1 MTISTLYNSS
11 GCRIAAGSCSAGW
24 AQFVATPEPLS
35 HVLAAG
41 ASNSPIFSKSNATF
55 QILARLWR
63 DSLWDFAVLG
73 SPFFTQRMSTSS
85 SARSIWKRSHC
96 AGAHSFRKRSSVA
109 PSTFA
114 ILQKKHARFPA
125 PFKQAKEM
133 GATSRTR
140 SRSNRVNKTHARE
153 PRANAPPAKK
163 NDAPTE
169 REARS
174 RSPSEQ
180 RRVSK
185 SGKVCCKCCGK
196 NFSKKGVYEHMRH
209 HCPKNENRTPRTF
222 GREVCVICG
231 KELSAKFM
239 HTHMKCAH
247 TGEPARV
254 GRPPKEAASP
264 ARSAKQTSPHKRHH
278 ASPHKKHSRH
288 KPSAENR
295 TDHPKTPSPSPAR
308 KTSDAETRRQQVL
321 QTMRRLGLEL
331 PSDTDK

>member
-140 SRSNRVNKTHARE
+140 SRSNRVTKHRTRTSPEQTRPQRKKTTHRPKGKLGAGL
-153 PRANAPPAKK
+153 PASNAECR
-163 NDAPTE
+163 N
-169 REARS
+169 
-174 RSPSEQ
+174 
-180 RRVSK
+180 
-185 SGKVCCKCCGK
+185 
-196 NFSKKGVYEHMRH
+196 
-209 HCPKNENRTPRTF
+209 
-222 GREVCVICG
+222 
-231 KELSAKFM
+231 
-239 HTHMKCAH
+239 
-247 TGEPARV
+247 PARCV
-254 GRPPKEAASP
+254 ANVAERNF
-264 ARSAKQTSPHKRHH
+264 QKR
-278 ASPHKKHSRH
+278 ACM
-288 KPSAENR
+288 N
-295 TDHPKTPSPSPAR
+295 T
-308 KTSDAETRRQQVL
+308 
-321 QTMRRLGLEL
+321 
-331 PSDTDK
+331 